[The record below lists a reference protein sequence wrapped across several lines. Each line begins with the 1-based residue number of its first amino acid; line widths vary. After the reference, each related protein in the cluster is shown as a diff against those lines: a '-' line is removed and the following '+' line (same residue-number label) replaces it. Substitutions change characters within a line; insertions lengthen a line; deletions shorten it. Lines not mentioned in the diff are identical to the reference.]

1 MSTAT
6 PCQRAPRVSF
16 VLGIQVW
23 KGKATNRSL
32 RKATAALSAKPW
44 DMTVMPEVH
53 QVLDGPS
60 HSLG

>member
-1 MSTAT
+1 MSIVT
-6 PCQRAPRVSF
+6 PCQKAPRVSF

-23 KGKATNRSL
+23 NGKTTNRSL

-44 DMTVMPEVH
+44 DMRAMPEVY